1 MLVREA
7 AERCLV
13 LVPRS
18 NGAAPAGVAARNQ
31 RYELVQA
38 PLFQNW
44 HAVPISQIPSTRV
57 DPALASPSFDITK
70 SLWDKMYS
78 KFIYLWPAGIYAARG
93 IHDSHHH
100 AFDATH
106 RAPSVVSTN
115 VHNYTMGKKPPD

>member
-1 MLVREA
+1 MGL
-7 AERCLV
+7 
-13 LVPRS
+13 PRQAS
-18 NGAAPAGVAARNQ
+18 RPATSATGTAS
-31 RYELVQA
+31 
-38 PLFQNW
+38 FQNW
-44 HAVPISQIPSTRV
+44 HGPSLQIPSTRPGNK
-57 DPALASPSFDITK
+57 DRGSSFDITTGK

-115 VHNYTMGKKPPD
+115 VHNYTMGKKAPD